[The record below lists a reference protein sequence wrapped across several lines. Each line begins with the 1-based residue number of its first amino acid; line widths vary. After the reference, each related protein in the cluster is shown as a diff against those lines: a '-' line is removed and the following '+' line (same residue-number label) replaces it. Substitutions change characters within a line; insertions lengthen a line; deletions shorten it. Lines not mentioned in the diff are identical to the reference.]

1 MIPTKE
7 QVVHDLTMACI
18 NGEII
23 GQALQN
29 YAENND
35 DSSLIG
41 LAADSFVEDAML
53 SYETIFNRI
62 SSALNITDTEE

>member
-1 MIPTKE
+1 MNPSKE

-23 GQALQN
+23 GRALQN

-41 LAADSFVEDAML
+41 LAADDFSDDAML
-53 SYETIFNRI
+53 SYETVFNRI
-62 SSALNITDTEE
+62 YSSLNITDTEE